1 MGTNQ
6 LSREQRATLF
16 FAKAKEIHNDGYD
29 YTDSIYVN
37 NSTHIV
43 IKCKTCLNVFS
54 QKPHNHLHYIGC
66 KTCSQKASK
75 DKQRKSLSK
84 LLQEF
89 KEVHGDKY
97 DYSYVDYKN
106 SSTKVKIIC
115 KDHGVF
121 EQTPHGHLLGKKC
134 SKCRHDKL
142 AQLLIGSKEKLQY
155 KSNIVHNNE
164 YEIIGEY
171 IKADIKIKIK
181 HLKCSRIIEQTPASH
196 IQGNSCPFCSYS
208 SGWSYSNWEKTAKNS
223 KSFDSYKVYV
233 IYCFNKDNNESFI
246 KVGRTFNKI
255 ENRLRKNTK
264 RFPYDFKIIK
274 EIIFKNAI
282 DCCEYER
289 ELLNKFALNSYE
301 PLKHFNGKYEC
312 FNSNILVNIE
322 DYLKEKEFSHSEIA

>member
-97 DYSYVDYKN
+97 DYSYVDYVN
-106 SSTKVKIIC
+106 WETPIKIGCPLHNIFLQRPDVHRSGSGC
-115 KDHGVF
+115 KHCSHLKTSRHGVNTKQCSD
-121 EQTPHGHLLGKKC
+121 EILLYIVEFKSEKYEFIKIGITSRTVKNRFSNVRYKPY
-134 SKCRHDKL
+134 SKNTLLEIKL
-142 AQLLIGSKEKLQY
+142 P
-155 KSNIVHNNE
+155 SNIAIELESKILIHFQPSRYYISE
-164 YEIIGEY
+164 KKDGFKGCTEI
-171 IKADIKIKIK
+171 
-181 HLKCSRIIEQTPASH
+181 
-196 IQGNSCPFCSYS
+196 
-208 SGWSYSNWEKTAKNS
+208 
-223 KSFDSYKVYV
+223 
-233 IYCFNKDNNESFI
+233 
-246 KVGRTFNKI
+246 
-255 ENRLRKNTK
+255 
-264 RFPYDFKIIK
+264 FKIVEKDSILKYAK
-274 EIIFKNAI
+274 EQIGLHTN
-282 DCCEYER
+282 ER
-289 ELLNKFALNSYE
+289 MS
-301 PLKHFNGKYEC
+301 
-312 FNSNILVNIE
+312 
-322 DYLKEKEFSHSEIA
+322 